1 MRGELIMK
9 KIMIVFSLM
18 LLLCGCGK
26 NAEKKELAGGIT
38 SVSCEKA
45 LELQADQGLIID
57 VREKEEYDESHLEGA
72 INIPYTKI
80 IEEIDNYAVDKDAV
94 IVVYC
99 KSGKRSALAAKSL
112 NEAGYTHIYDLG
124 SINNCS

>member
-1 MRGELIMK
+1 MSLVSE
-9 KIMIVFSLM
+9 KI
-18 LLLCGCGK
+18 
-26 NAEKKELAGGIT
+26 
-38 SVSCEKA
+38 
-45 LELQADQGLIID
+45 IID

-112 NEAGYTHIYDLG
+112 SEAGYTHIYDLG